1 MKLLAKN
8 KMTLVNVLTGK
19 AKEKTEFMS
28 NKDVKSNGHAHFTED
43 DGEIWEKSLDS
54 DAFIERENRLE
65 LAKDEAAAE
74 TGSVQTESQALL
86 LQNNLEN
93 KYKVEDLQPISQY
106 LNKECSSRYQAIM
119 LNTWTG
125 NYEAPYFEVGL
136 VDIRNGDHRNGVVR
150 SLKVSPFQ
158 VNFVSLNE
166 PFFEYLHTNL
176 YSQKSQSQRIEHQQ
190 AKQSQ
195 KTKNWGEGQTH
206 LTIEEALAAQS
217 TTEADFANEF
227 EEWIDLTDEGE
238 YEQNIERNEAEMTT
252 QEFIRLILMEFL
264 RSGSSDMHIEAGQP
278 TGRIRFRYD
287 SEMFT
292 RWDNIP
298 FIKIK
303 QLCMGLAETSG
314 KDATQMKFKDLDSTI
329 KVRAL
334 RDGTPVE
341 VELRFA
347 SQPTLYAPSIVLRSQ
362 LKPIRD
368 LSAVGFLE
376 SQVED
381 LKAAY
386 SQKRGILVITGATG
400 SGKTNTLE
408 AIYAALEE
416 PDTHKIIEI
425 GEPIEIRSAGRTQ
438 MSLRPNT
445 PFSWWDAFYSCLR
458 ADPDII
464 GIGELRSAE
473 HTSVAINAALTGHLV
488 LSTFHA
494 ASVEDTLS
502 RMFQMGIPRENL
514 ATGLNLIL
522 AQTLV
527 KKLCERCKTIDK
539 RASEM
544 YECKVYKEVGCPEC
558 FNKGTRGRTAM
569 AELLYFNDEVKE
581 WIQNRDLSAR
591 DIIQN
596 SMKEGYLIPMN
607 VVAKEKVLEGITS
620 EIEVAAV
627 LGLVKSKGRY
637 NERAYENHNLPAS
650 EIESVIQETMS
661 HLDDTI
667 EGEIVG

>member
-1 MKLLAKN
+1 MSADDLN
-8 KMTLVNVLTGK
+8 KKGFGDY
-19 AKEKTEFMS
+19 TEVDEDFWEEVEESVEQPENS
-28 NKDVKSNGHAHFTED
+28 NYDFPQETE
-43 DGEIWEKSLDS
+43 
-54 DAFIERENRLE
+54 
-65 LAKDEAAAE
+65 
-74 TGSVQTESQALL
+74 TQALTI
-86 LQNNLEN
+86 QSSPEK
-93 KYKVEDLQPISQY
+93 KYKVEDLQQFSHY
-106 LNKECSSRYQAIM
+106 LNKESSSRYRAII
-119 LNTWTG
+119 LNVKSG
-125 NYEAPYFEVGL
+125 FSRSLNFEVGL
-136 VDIRNGDHRNGVVR
+136 VYFRNGEHRDSVIHTLR
-150 SLKVSPFQ
+150 VSPFNVTFIPIEQ
-158 VNFVSLNE
+158 A
-166 PFFEYLHTNL
+166 FFEYLHSNL
-176 YSQKSQSQRIEHQQ
+176 YNAQTQSLILEHQQ
-190 AKQSQ
+190 KKQSQ
-195 KTKNWGEGQTH
+195 KTKNWGEGVRE
-206 LTIEEALAAQS
+206 LSAEEALAIQAA
-217 TTEADFANEF
+217 ADADYANES
-227 EEWIDLTDEGE
+227 EEWIDLTNKEE
-238 YEQNIERNEAEMTT
+238 YERNIKRSEAELTT

-298 FIKIK
+298 FVKIK
-303 QLCMGLAETSG
+303 QIAMGMAETAG
-314 KDATQMKFKDLDSTI
+314 KDATKMKFKDIDSTV

-334 RDGTPVE
+334 RDGGTAE
-341 VELRFA
+341 IELRFA

-368 LSAVGFLE
+368 INAVGFLPR
-376 SQVED
+376 QIAD

-386 SQKRGILVITGATG
+386 SQKRGILVVTGATG

-408 AIYAALEE
+408 SIYAQLEA

-425 GEPIEIRSAGRTQ
+425 GEPIEIRSPFRTQ

-445 PFSWWDAFYSCLR
+445 PFTWWDAFYSCLR

-473 HTSVAINAALTGHLV
+473 HASVAINAALTGHLV

-527 KKLCERCKTIDK
+527 KRLCERCKIVDP
-539 RASEM
+539 RPSED
-544 YECKVYKEVGCPEC
+544 YHRVVYKAVGCPEC

-581 WIQNRDLSAR
+581 WVQDRSLTSRDVVQRAIRANYLTP
-591 DIIQN
+591 
-596 SMKEGYLIPMN
+596 MKE
-607 VVAKEKVLEGITS
+607 VAREKVLAGITS

-627 LGLVKSKGRY
+627 LGLVESKRQH
-637 NERAYENHNLPAS
+637 ENRS
-650 EIESVIQETMS
+650 YQEQTQNSSIIHETIDS
-661 HLDDTI
+661 HEDYI
-667 EGEIVG
+667 EGEVVG